1 MIITKIEYACQI
13 VTHPIHGLT
22 GKANG
27 HNSMTMRKTDKR
39 RFCKWEF
46 GLGSNQWTGYGK

>member
-1 MIITKIEYACQI
+1 MIITKIECAGQI
-13 VTHPIHGLT
+13 VTHPIHRLT
-22 GKANG
+22 GKAND
-27 HNSMTMRKTDKR
+27 HNSMTMPKTDKR